1 MNKMTEQKTNICC
14 FNAPACIV
22 EHLQQEHAVY
32 DGCIGKRIDLTSSK
46 GCSRFLLP
54 LVDFP
59 ENIGEYD
66 VFVIDLKKSDP
77 VPYAS
82 KEHERTYAGNGENLY
97 FLSKSNQ
104 TLFDSIPFGACLLK
118 SKLSKKSTKSPIVII
133 FQEGVYECN
142 YTVVDK
148 ISSTDYR
155 NSKDASYTNY
165 DFVQSF
171 RLMNAESGKRLT
183 LEDDKWTKIL
193 FQGIEN
199 KLQYRQIF
207 YTPRILNQ
215 QTNEF
220 EYDPSVVPLLRNCNG
235 DLVSFAQG
243 LKDDSIY
250 FVLPQADDATK
261 LELVKRLFE
270 GILYEG
276 FSEYFPLIEESK
288 WIHKKQYDLPEV
300 QKIDEQIVE
309 LEREFNER
317 KSYLELQKAELSN
330 KYGFL
335 QQLITATGEE
345 LVQAMIAYLKWLG
358 YEYIIDKDT
367 TAENV
372 LEEDIQVDLGEDG
385 LLIIEVKGIY
395 RTSQDS
401 ECSQIDKIRYRR
413 QKQNK
418 EREIHALYVVNH
430 QRGVEPL
437 LRQKSPFTVEQKDDA
452 ISCDRGMVTTW
463 QLFNMYKA
471 VEAGIISKEK
481 MRKCLLQYGAITFD
495 PDLVKPLNEPYNT
508 WQNGTVLGI
517 EIETP
522 IHVGDKLFVEKDECW
537 YEADIVSL
545 QQEGQSYQMVET
557 GKTGVGISQKIP
569 KGAMYVKTIS

>member
-1 MNKMTEQKTNICC
+1 MTEQKTNICC
-14 FNAPACIV
+14 LNAPACIV
-22 EHLQQEHAVY
+22 EYLQQEHAVY

-59 ENIGEYD
+59 ENIREYD
-66 VFVIDLKKSDP
+66 VFLIDLKKSDL
-77 VPYAS
+77 VPYEP

-118 SKLSKKSTKSPIVII
+118 SKLSKKSTRSPIVII
-133 FQEGVYECN
+133 FQEGAYECN

-148 ISSTDYR
+148 VSSSNYR

-171 RLMNAESGKRLT
+171 QLTNAESGKRLA
-183 LEDDKWTKIL
+183 LVDDKWAKIL
-193 FQGIEN
+193 FQGVEN

-207 YTPRILNQ
+207 YTPRNLNQ
-215 QTNEF
+215 QTNEL
-220 EYDPSVVPLLRNCNG
+220 EDDPSVVPLLRNSNG
-235 DLVSFAQG
+235 DLVAFAQG
-243 LKDDSIY
+243 VKDKPVY
-250 FVLPQADDATK
+250 FVLPQTDDATK

-288 WIHKKQYDLPEV
+288 WIHKSQYAIPEV
-300 QKIDEQIVE
+300 QMIEEQITE
-309 LEREFNER
+309 LDREFNEK
-317 KSYLELQKAELSN
+317 KSNLELQKVDLSH

-335 QQLITATGEE
+335 QKLITATGEE
-345 LVQAMIAYLKWLG
+345 LVQAMIVYLKWLG
-358 YEYIIDKDT
+358 YEHVIDKDT
-367 TAENV
+367 TAKDV
-372 LEEDIQVDLGEDG
+372 LEEDIQVNIGEDG

-418 EREIHALYVVNH
+418 DREIHALYVVNH
-430 QRGVEPL
+430 QRGIEPL
-437 LRQKSPFTVEQKDDA
+437 LRQKSPFTIEQKDDA

-471 VEAGIISKEK
+471 VKAGIISKEK
-481 MRKCLLQYGAITFD
+481 VKECLLHYGVITFE
-495 PDLVKPLNEPYNT
+495 PDLVKPLNEPYNM
-508 WQNGTVLGI
+508 WQDGTVLGI
-517 EIETP
+517 EVETP
-522 IHVGDKLFVEKDECW
+522 ISVGDKMFVEKDECW
-537 YEADIVSL
+537 YEAEIVSL
-545 QQEGQSYQMVET
+545 QQNGQSCKMVET
-557 GKTGVGISQKIP
+557 GKTGVGLSHKLP
-569 KGAMYVKTIS
+569 KGKIYVKAIG